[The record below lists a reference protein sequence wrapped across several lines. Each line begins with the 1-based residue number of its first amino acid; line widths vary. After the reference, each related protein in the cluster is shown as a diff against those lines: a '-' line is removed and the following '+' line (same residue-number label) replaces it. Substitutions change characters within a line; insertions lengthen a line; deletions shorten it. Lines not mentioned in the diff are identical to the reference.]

1 MLNDRNK
8 NYIERYTPP
17 VSFFI
22 VTITTG
28 IVCYNINWYITASD
42 FSTLLNISLALS
54 AIYLGF
60 TGTAIGELISIS
72 GSFLMDKL
80 YEYNRDE
87 ILIKYVKH
95 SAYSSV
101 TLFLLCTI
109 SAFYPAKGLEGI
121 PILLFSI
128 WLGIFIST
136 FCYAYRV
143 IYYLFVILNIVN
155 KQGRYDFKRKKNHI
169 TIAPEKIS
177 GTPVRPNPFI
187 DED

>member
-28 IVCYNINWYITASD
+28 IVCYNINWYIIASD
-42 FSTLLNISLALS
+42 FATLLNISLALS
-54 AIYLGF
+54 AIYLSF

-87 ILIKYVKH
+87 ILMKYVKH

-143 IYYLFVILNIVN
+143 IYFLFIILNVVN
-155 KQGRYDFKRKKNHI
+155 AQEKNDFNKKNKHT
-169 TIAPEKIS
+169 TIALEKIS
-177 GTPVRPNPFI
+177 RKPIRENLFES
-187 DED
+187 ED